1 MRTLTL
7 TPTPT
12 PTLTLTLTLTLAL
25 TQGTALYKFE
35 VWANPVTETVEFKF
49 CDALGRKIELEGRG
63 MEGETHHMGSPPAG
77 DPNPN
82 PNPNP
87 SPNPKPNPD
96 PNPNP
101 NPNPNQLSTSGC
113 ARSGHS

>member
-1 MRTLTL
+1 MSDV
-7 TPTPT
+7 PTSATMGP
-12 PTLTLTLTLTLAL
+12 LE

-82 PNPNP
+82 PNSNP
-87 SPNPKPNPD
+87 S

-101 NPNPNQLSTSGC
+101 NPKPQPQPQTPNPKPKPKPKPKP
-113 ARSGHS
+113 